1 MVLGLPEGVRLLG
14 RGGQRGNNWD
24 NWNRIRI
31 KSYLEII
38 LKRHLFSAKRKRLKV
53 SGSRKFSCRHTS

>member
-1 MVLGLPEGVRLLG
+1 METDCESVGGMDG
-14 RGGQRGNNWD
+14 GGQRGNNWD